1 MEIIKVRNLIFILGI
16 FLSGC
21 STLVSPPPSSE
32 FSQSTLSNTSE
43 VSPLTGWS
51 SVLQNSVDVQGRID
65 FWEVGGKPY
74 AFHVFIRHIANVSP
88 TKRPESFLTS
98 EDKLSY
104 YINAYNALA
113 MYGIIQKNFPED
125 FDGLTHRTKFFI
137 LSKYVMGG
145 EKISLQELENEI
157 IRPIGDPRIHFAL
170 NCMVK
175 SCPRLP
181 KEPFYSATLD
191 EQLNAAAREFLNSPK
206 HVQVDVDKK
215 EVRLSSILKW
225 YEEDFVNPEQA
236 SSLISYI
243 NRYRANKIPESYD
256 VEFLDYDWTVNKK

>member
-1 MEIIKVRNLIFILGI
+1 MDNFKFRYLIFILGI
-16 FLSGC
+16 FFTGC

-32 FSQSTLSNTSE
+32 FSQSTLSDTSGIM
-43 VSPLTGWS
+43 PLTGWAG
-51 SVLQNSVDVQGRID
+51 VLQKSVDLQGRID

-74 AFHVFIRHIANVSP
+74 GFHVFIRHIANVSP
-88 TKRPESFLTS
+88 KKRPESFLTR

-125 FDGLTHRTKFFI
+125 FDGLTHRAKFFI
-137 LSKYVMGG
+137 LTKYVVGG
-145 EKISLQELENEI
+145 EKMSLQKLENDV
-157 IRPIGDPRIHFAL
+157 IRPLGDPRIHFAL

-181 KEPFYSATLD
+181 KVPFYSATLD

-206 HVQVDVDKK
+206 HVQVDAENK
-215 EVRLSSILKW
+215 EVHLSSILKW

-236 SSLISYI
+236 DSLISYI
-243 NRYRANKIPESYD
+243 NKYRADKIPETYD
-256 VEFLDYDWTVNKK
+256 VEFLEYDWTVNKQ